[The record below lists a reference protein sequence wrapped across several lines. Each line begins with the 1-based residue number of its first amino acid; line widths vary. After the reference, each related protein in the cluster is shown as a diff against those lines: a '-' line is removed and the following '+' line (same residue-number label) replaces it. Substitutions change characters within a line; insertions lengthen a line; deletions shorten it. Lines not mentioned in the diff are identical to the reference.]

1 MQLGIVGTALGSVS
15 WQWVVSYL
23 GSLEPA
29 WLWVKQKSS
38 AEAVGQNMEPEGGSI
53 VWGLNGV

>member
-1 MQLGIVGTALGSVS
+1 MQLGIVGTALGGVS
-15 WQWVVSYL
+15 WQGVVSYL

-29 WLWVKQKSS
+29 WLWVKQTSS